1 MGVWR
6 IQKLLAAAL
15 LLALTACGLL
25 PGGGQPT
32 ETAAPAVERPAT
44 QTPSHSET
52 ERAREYDLRDALR
65 RKLIQVQING
75 LGLETVSLEMASKS
89 NNPLV
94 ILIPAGTVFKPVS
107 PQLQKMVVRIE
118 QRIDLPPAT
127 EEEPSKWIPV
137 PVAALNMKLATPGPE
152 DELQVDTPVREPDL
166 KKLLALSAL
175 SAESFR
181 VQQFA
186 IWTITENPFRSGF
199 ASIEVDA
206 AGNIGPTDAEI
217 KTIIALFKQAGI
229 ATGKYRGL
237 N

>member
-1 MGVWR
+1 MSVWR

-15 LLALTACGLL
+15 LLALTACV

-44 QTPSHSET
+44 QAPSHSET

-75 LGLETVSLEMASKS
+75 LGLETVSLEIASKS

-107 PQLQKMVVRIE
+107 PHLQKMVVRIE